1 MSIPFRPPVAAL
13 CGLAFYAAASPARAE
28 ESSVELPAV
37 VVTGTRTEKPL
48 LESPVRTEVVD
59 RKELERT
66 HARDLK
72 EALEDVPGLVLKPIH
87 GKSGFEA
94 WLQGLDSDRVLV
106 IVNGEPIT
114 PSTGST
120 VDLSQIAV
128 MDVERIE
135 IVKGATSA
143 LYGSNAMGGVINVI
157 TRRPQA
163 PLAYRVNL
171 DGGGWGDKNLGGDD
185 TDIARRHLSGRFAAK
200 RSQWYLDSTFDL
212 RDSDGYDLEP
222 STYNSE
228 GASGLKANLD
238 TKFAWTPDED
248 TEVYLAP
255 RYYSEDISNDFSTFA
270 PGVGDIQKKKREDAE
285 RWHTTFGAA
294 RKFTDGSRLRSW
306 LVYDRW
312 VDVTQ
317 QDAVATPQV
326 ELERDAKI
334 DLYRAELQWDRPVG
348 DRHLFT
354 AGLLAGYETL
364 AQDKTENGVRVEEV
378 NDGDKRNLEAYLQDD
393 IFLSER
399 WELLPGLRVQDDSGF
414 GFHAAPKIN
423 AMVTPDW
430 FGGVTTGVI
439 TNVRF
444 GYGKGYRVPNLKERY
459 FAFDHSSLGYR
470 VFGNPDLR
478 PESSDSFQTGIE
490 LARSGVFRADL
501 SLFYNRIEDLI
512 GTDLDPAQSTATGL
526 MIFTYQNIARA
537 MTEGA
542 ELSGQYHV
550 TPRLRF
556 KGGYTFLASEDR
568 DTGKTL
574 TRRPEHQI
582 KAGMDYE
589 RADWGSTFT
598 LRAVYQSEEFIDS
611 DNTIESPAW
620 TTWDVKLTQALG
632 RGFKVY
638 AGIDNL
644 TDQHRD
650 PAKGGNDFR
659 PEEGRFVY
667 AGVSVDG

>member
-1 MSIPFRPPVAAL
+1 MFIAPTFQSAAIMF
-13 CGLAFYAAASPARAE
+13 CGLALCAMARANE
-28 ESSVELPAV
+28 PEAVLPGV

-59 RKELERT
+59 REEIERT

-72 EALEDVPGLVLKPIH
+72 EALEDVPGLLLKPIH

-120 VDLSQIAV
+120 VDLSQIGVA
-128 MDVERIE
+128 DVKRIE

-143 LYGSNAMGGVINVI
+143 LYGSNAMGGVINVV
-157 TRRPQA
+157 TRRPDA
-163 PLAYRVNL
+163 PLAYRLNL
-171 DGGGWGDKNLGGDD
+171 DGGSWGEKNLGGDD
-185 TDIARRHLSGRFAAK
+185 TNIARRHLSGKFAVK
-200 RSQWYLDSTFDL
+200 RPGWYADL
-212 RDSDGYDLEP
+212 SGALRMSDGYDLDS

-228 GASGLKANLD
+228 GAEGLKANFD

-248 TEVYLAP
+248 TEAYLAP
-255 RYYSEDISNDFSTFA
+255 HYYLEDISNNVSTFA
-270 PGVGDIQKKKREDAE
+270 PGVGEIKKKKREDAE
-285 RWHTTFGAA
+285 RWHTTLGAA
-294 RKFTDGSRLRSW
+294 RKFAGGSRLRGW

-312 VDVTQ
+312 TSVTQ

-423 AMVTPDW
+423 AMYTPQW
-430 FGGVTTGVI
+430 FVGIT
-439 TNVRF
+439 TNVRL

-459 FAFDHSSLGYR
+459 YVFDHSALGYR

-478 PESSDSFQTGIE
+478 PESSDSFQAGIE
-490 LARSGVFRADL
+490 LARSGVFQADI
-501 SLFYNRIEDLI
+501 SLFHNRIEDLI
-512 GTDLDPAQSTATGL
+512 GTDIDPVQSALSGL
-526 MIFTYQNIARA
+526 RIFTYQNIARA

-542 ELSGQYHV
+542 ELSGQYHII
-550 TPRLRF
+550 PRLRF
-556 KGGYTFLASEDR
+556 KGGYTFLTSEDR

-574 TRRPEHQI
+574 PRRPEHQI
-582 KAGMDYE
+582 KAGLDYE